1 MLKKKI
7 LQFIMV
13 ADKSWLLMYEYNR
26 MCAEY
31 NSFVKCA
38 QYMHILRGKLTLNQ
52 ELSDFEDL

>member
-1 MLKKKI
+1 
-7 LQFIMV
+7 MV
-13 ADKSWLLMYEYNR
+13 ADKSWLLMCEYNR